1 MWKLR
6 NADSAAK
13 KRHNLTAAIAIAVFA
28 VAAPTTNPANAH
40 AGGEGGGAK
49 APPAPSTCPYFGCK
63 EVGADLFWL

>member
-1 MWKLR
+1 MRKLR
-6 NADSAAK
+6 NADNAAK
-13 KRHNLTAAIAIAVFA
+13 KRHSLTAAIAIAIFA
-28 VAAPTTNPANAH
+28 IAALTANQATAY